1 MRPSLPLLQPLL
13 AAVMVAAAC
22 PLTAPAQDAAPP
34 ATTEPADDEKKTSH
48 YAHKS
53 SKGTTYYLFSREQ
66 KLKNSD
72 KTFLMYFFA
81 KDPNNKKG
89 TPVAK
94 VPEDREVAETKT
106 GLLVLKKK
114 KNKAE

>member
-1 MRPSLPLLQPLL
+1 MRKPLLLQPIL
-13 AAVMVAAAC
+13 AATFMIAAAC
-22 PLTAPAQDAAPP
+22 PLPSPAQDAAQP
-34 ATTEPADDEKKTSH
+34 AATELTDEEKKVKP

-53 SKGTTYYLFSREQ
+53 SKGTTYYLFGREQ

-72 KTFLMYFFA
+72 KTFMMYFFA

-89 TPVAK
+89 IPLAK
-94 VPEDREVAETKT
+94 VPDDRVVSETKT

-114 KNKAE
+114 EAK